1 MSEVRD
7 DIPTTSHCSQPTEP
21 TTSHAT
27 HANFEFTD
35 SHCDEQY
42 EESSIFDSHESDRVI
57 KVLNSI

>member
-27 HANFEFTD
+27 HANVEFTD

-42 EESSIFDSHESDRVI
+42 EESSIFNSRESDPVI

>member
-1 MSEVRD
+1 MSEVCD

-21 TTSHAT
+21 TTSNAT
-27 HANFEFTD
+27 HANVEFTD

-42 EESSIFDSHESDRVI
+42 EESSIFDNRESDRGV